1 MSGLIAIVDDEPDIV
16 ELVSIHLKKAMF
28 KVKGFYDAET
38 LYRFL
43 GLSDGQYQDSVQ
55 IPDLIIL
62 DLMLPDADGIEICKN
77 LKKRNEYSSIPII
90 MLTAKGDETD
100 KILGLEFG
108 ADDYVTKPFSPRE
121 LVARVK
127 AILRRQQ
134 NLDEFGK
141 FDIGGMLIVD
151 VEKHEVV
158 VEGKK
163 VELTSTEFRIL
174 KLFISNKNKV
184 FSRYDILDHLWG
196 NEKIV
201 LDRTIDVHIKNLRDK
216 LDKAGSFIK
225 NIRGIG
231 YKLEE

>member
-1 MSGLIAIVDDEPDIV
+1 MSRLIAIIDDEPDIV

-28 KVKGFYDAET
+28 KVKEFSDAEG

-43 GLSDGQYQDSVQ
+43 GMSDGHCQDNRQ

-77 LKKRNEYSSIPII
+77 LKKRNDYSSIPII
-90 MLTAKGDETD
+90 MLTAKGEETD
-100 KILGLEFG
+100 RILGLEFG

-127 AILRRQQ
+127 AVLRRGQKI
-134 NLDEFGK
+134 DESEK
-141 FDIGGMLIVD
+141 FDIGGILIVD
-151 VEKHEVV
+151 VEKHEVT
-158 VEGKK
+158 VEGQKI
-163 VELTSTEFRIL
+163 ELTSTEFRIL
-174 KLFISNKNKV
+174 NLFISNRGKV

-196 NEKIV
+196 DEKIV
-201 LDRTIDVHIKNLRDK
+201 LDRTIDVHIKNLREK

-231 YKLEE
+231 YKLEQ